1 MSSKIFTLPS
11 ILAIPRKYAVSIFAL
26 KAMATLLLLPPEIS
40 LSNVGK
46 KDTFIE
52 YYFIAL
58 TMPKQFTEKLLINE
72 RVEEKNCMD
81 R

>member
-11 ILAIPRKYAVSIFAL
+11 ILAIPRMYAVSIFAL

-52 YYFIAL
+52 YYVIAL

-72 RVEEKNCMD
+72 RVEEKN
-81 R
+81 